1 MSYRNNVQV
10 GTATAIV
17 TGTGR
22 YTGTREI
29 TFTIVGTDG
38 RFPDVRQGSWYYN
51 VVNRA
56 AALGLVSGYSNGN
69 FGPNNN
75 VTRGQVA
82 VMLWNMAGRPSA
94 YSWKQFPDVEA
105 GAYYYEAVKWAS
117 SVGVVNGYADGGFGP
132 GDYVTREQLAVMLSN
147 YAERVEKMNAHGSST
162 DYVSMKDADKV
173 AWYAWSAVGWC
184 FRNRILSGSNGN
196 VLPKGYATRAQAAK
210 MLVRLYDLVYPW

>member
-1 MSYRNNVQV
+1 
-10 GTATAIV
+10 
-17 TGTGR
+17 
-22 YTGTREI
+22 
-29 TFTIVGTDG
+29 
-38 RFPDVRQGSWYYN
+38 
-51 VVNRA
+51 
-56 AALGLVSGYSNGN
+56 
-69 FGPNNN
+69 
-75 VTRGQVA
+75 
-82 VMLWNMAGRPSA
+82 MAGKPKPCLR
-94 YSWKQFPDVEA
+94 YRTFYDVTDS
-105 GAYYYEAVKWAS
+105 AYYYEAVKWAS